1 LHYFWPEPRANI
13 LVEHEVPDRL
23 DRPAVLS
30 RLAPTLPVTIA
41 VRDYWNSTQPEEPVD
56 QNDCWA
62 ASPPAPPPV
71 EEQVLYDGPGGF
83 FVRIGP
89 KVANVRASARWR
101 GFLSI
106 DPLRQVHLLAFR
118 RIAEVL
124 GASRIAYLPDDDPL
138 EFAATIDGASLDDC
152 IAEMGRRWGPPQASI
167 EMIAPEVIQA
177 AEYRVPSVWFL
188 EDVPRTV

>member
-1 LHYFWPEPRANI
+1 MGTRANI
-13 LVEHEVPDRL
+13 LVDHKVPDHL
-23 DRPAVLS
+23 DRPAVIS
-30 RLAPTLPVTIA
+30 RLAPTLTATIA
-41 VRDYWNSTQPEEPVD
+41 VRDYWNSTHPEDPGD
-56 QNDCWA
+56 RSDCWT
-62 ASPPAPPPV
+62 ASPQAPPPH
-71 EEQVLYDGPGGF
+71 QKFVLYDGPGGF
-83 FVRIGP
+83 LINFGP

-106 DPLRQVHLLAFR
+106 EPARRVHLPAFR
-118 RIAEVL
+118 RIAEAL